1 MRKRTHARRMPQGE
15 EMRGDKRNDARWVPQ
30 GQEEERILISSAAE
44 NSLGDI
50 LGDILVTHLTLT
62 PRLSV
67 HQLPPFLGRLPSQ
80 VLQKQRAHA
89 VPL

>member
-15 EMRGDKRNDARWVPQ
+15 EMRGDERNDARWVPQ

-44 NSLGDI
+44 DS

-67 HQLPPFLGRLPSQ
+67 HQLPPFLGRFPSQ
-80 VLQKQRAHA
+80 VLQEQRAHA